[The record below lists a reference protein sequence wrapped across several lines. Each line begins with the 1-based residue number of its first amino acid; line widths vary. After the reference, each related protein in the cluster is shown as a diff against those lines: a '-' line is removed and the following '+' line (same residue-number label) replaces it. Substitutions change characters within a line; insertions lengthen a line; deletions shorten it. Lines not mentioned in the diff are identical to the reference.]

1 MRGGAGTLDEVV
13 DDDAVAPVQRG
24 PVVGGPALGE
34 QPFPDPGAHGV
45 RPSLFAV
52 EVWAEAAWK
61 QDCWL
66 IQRNF
71 CKSWRPLNAIAG

>member
-52 EVWAEAAWK
+52 EVGTEAAGK
-61 QDCWL
+61 QAKVEPP
-66 IQRNF
+66 RVV
-71 CKSWRPLNAIAG
+71 